1 MSETTYVEAQVICA
15 GVSYFVREP
24 VMDAGGEQ
32 RKNPADNSP
41 VFFDKRRD
49 AKMGDIISLSP
60 AEFDR
65 LAREGCVRTPD
76 SSPLPGDG
84 VRYATPFS
92 QPAVVEGDN
101 SPIVPWVGPVMGDP
115 NPGAEVGGLTV
126 EEALELQRKADGA
139 YEHTLVGEVEGGGTG
154 DGEPLDVAGSSEEEV
169 AAYIQGEGLNVG
181 QTLALAKEDDEYD
194 EVLADRVL
202 KAELSTDK
210 PRDGV
215 VGPLQK
221 VLGEE

>member
-76 SSPLPGDG
+76 S
-84 VRYATPFS
+84 
-92 QPAVVEGDN
+92 